1 MFKRSNR
8 STQRD
13 HNENNN
19 EKSQETEVST
29 GKFYR

>member
-13 HNENNN
+13 HNE
-19 EKSQETEVST
+19 KSQETEVST
-29 GKFYR
+29 GEFYR